1 MELSRKADMALSDL
15 ATAGRLTV
23 EQANR
28 FIQQVIEAPTIIN
41 ECRVIPMN
49 SPSME
54 INKSKFG
61 ARILK
66 AARQANPNRALT
78 EAERS
83 KPDTSKVTLN
93 TSEVIAEVRL
103 PYEVL
108 EDNIE
113 RGNFEQTVLTMLANR
128 VATDLEE
135 MVIRGDVT
143 LAGTDAYLGLQN
155 GLLATT
161 TANVVDVNNASVSAG
176 MFNNMLKALPVRYR
190 RDLNAL
196 RFYVSQDVEQD
207 YRLNV
212 ASRSTGLGD
221 ATLTGRGALPVMGV
235 PMKGV
240 ALMPNANAVLV
251 DPQNL
256 IVGFQRNVRVE
267 IDKDIKTRE
276 IIIVVTARV
285 ATQMEEQE
293 GAVKAINIAQ
303 V

>member
-1 MELSRKADMALSDL
+1 ML
-15 ATAGRLTV
+15 AT
-23 EQANR
+23 
-28 FIQQVIEAPTIIN
+28 
-41 ECRVIPMN
+41 
-49 SPSME
+49 
-54 INKSKFG
+54 
-61 ARILK
+61 
-66 AARQANPNRALT
+66 
-78 EAERS
+78 
-83 KPDTSKVTLN
+83 
-93 TSEVIAEVRL
+93 
-103 PYEVL
+103 
-108 EDNIE
+108 
-113 RGNFEQTVLTMLANR
+113 R

-143 LAGTDAYLGLQN
+143 LAGSDAYLGLQN
-155 GLLATT
+155 GLLATIT
-161 TANVVDVNNASVSAG
+161 SNTVDVNNASVSAA

-221 ATLTGRGALPVMGV
+221 ATLTGRNALPVMGV

-267 IDKDIKTRE
+267 IDKDIQTRE

-293 GAVKAINIAQ
+293 GAVKAINIAA